1 MSLREFAKHVTTTQH
16 EENLKKLKTECIM
29 PKSLYKSLSKETI
42 NRIMT
47 RNKALKK
54 EKYEFNMA
62 IFRENKNLLGRFVS
76 SFFYKC
82 VCIFRRK
89 TMKKQRKKEKQE
101 AGQKHGAMQPSV
113 ARKKTLGSQGG
124 TGGNST
130 HLQPRM
136 SKQQQQAH
144 YNGSNGV
151 VVQNKENKMSG
162 LRHPIDCREA
172 PFHNAS
178 WRPNYPRGMLRG
190 QPRHHYIQNQ
200 FAPSTRFPPF
210 FVSNQL
216 RFGNFQNYRFPNSQG
231 QIGSFNGPTPDAFTA
246 VNQGNYYNT
255 EYNYAAQSNFAGDQL
270 SGKEP
275 LLFEFNQSANAESS
289 QPEGSS
295 CSAQPASANAP
306 ASPAPIRDVDVNFM
320 LKQIR
325 KELGVREPCRA
336 DREARK
342 QNSDA
347 GVGSPDGNSAQQTDA
362 AQPADTTTPTPTT
375 VAPQADTS
383 AAPSIVSPGKS
394 KQASLKEK
402 QEMKSSTAEEE
413 HGKSKGGESPVAKVT
428 SKSPKVAAFGPNL
441 SLTRKVRIAHKAA
454 QGENSAACK
463 QVLDKLLSLSEAKN
477 KSSWRK
483 MYNEKKGKPLKDK
496 SR

>member
-1 MSLREFAKHVTTTQH
+1 
-16 EENLKKLKTECIM
+16 
-29 PKSLYKSLSKETI
+29 
-42 NRIMT
+42 
-47 RNKALKK
+47 
-54 EKYEFNMA
+54 
-62 IFRENKNLLGRFVS
+62 
-76 SFFYKC
+76 
-82 VCIFRRK
+82 
-89 TMKKQRKKEKQE
+89 MKKKRKKQKQE

-113 ARKKTLGSQGG
+113 AKKKTLGSQSG
-124 TGGNST
+124 TRGNST
-130 HLQPRM
+130 CLQPRM

-162 LRHPIDCREA
+162 LQSPVDCREA

-190 QPRHHYIQNQ
+190 QPHHRYFQNQ

-210 FVSNQL
+210 FADNQL

-231 QIGSFNGPTPDAFTA
+231 NCQIGSCNVPTPDAFTA

-255 EYNYAAQSNFAGDQL
+255 GYNYAAQSNFASDQL

-275 LLFEFNQSANAESS
+275 LLFEFNQSANIESS

-295 CSAQPASANAP
+295 CSAQPASGNAP

-342 QNSDA
+342 QNSEA
-347 GVGSPDGNSAQQTDA
+347 SVGSADGNSAQLTDA
-362 AQPADTTTPTPTT
+362 EQPADATTPTPTT
-375 VAPQADTS
+375 VAPQAGTS
-383 AAPSIVSPGKS
+383 AAPSIVTPGKS

-402 QEMKSSTAEEE
+402 QEMSQLFKKDSTAEEE
-413 HGKSKGGESPVAKVT
+413 HGKSKGGESLVAKVT

-441 SLTRKVRIAHKAA
+441 SLARKVRIAHKAA

-463 QVLDKLLSLSEAKN
+463 QVLDKLLSLSGTKN
-477 KSSWRK
+477 KLSWRE
-483 MYNEKKGKPLKDK
+483 MYNEKKGKTLKDK